1 MQAKELKREALYR
14 LPALLA
20 ALLGI
25 SVTEVRPLPTEKKGL
40 DAALEAGG
48 RVWFVE
54 VTSSSSPRTVAAAAE
69 QLHRHV
75 AAAQLSALGVLVV
88 PYMTKAGARTATG
101 LELNWIDLAGNGH
114 IRDQGLHVRVE
125 GLPNLLPAR
134 GRPSTPF
141 APTSARV
148 SRLMLLDPWRWWR
161 QKSLASETGLDDGHV
176 SRVVRR
182 LDDDLLLDRQGPEFR
197 PRDPYALLD
206 AWADDYRF
214 DRHDVVSGHIT
225 GSGMEVAD
233 SLHRQLVDS
242 NIDHAFTGLPAAWAL
257 GQHARFRLVSVYVA
271 GDPRVAAGA
280 LGLRRGERGANVQ
293 VIGPD
298 DEGVFAGAR
307 DVHGRTCVSPPQV
320 YLDLLHLPERAKEA
334 AEQLRSDKLLWE
346 THA

>member
-40 DAALEAGG
+40 DAALEAGE

-88 PYMTKAGARTATG
+88 PYRTKAGARTATG

-114 IRDQGLHVRVE
+114 IRDRGLHVRVE

-141 APTSARV
+141 APKSARV

-161 QKSLASETGLDDGHV
+161 QKVLASETGLDDGHV

-214 DRHDVVSGHIT
+214 DRHDVVFGHIT

>member
-40 DAALEAGG
+40 DAALEAGE

-114 IRDQGLHVRVE
+114 IRDRGLHVRVE

-141 APTSARV
+141 APKSARV

-161 QKSLASETGLDDGHV
+161 QKVLASETGLDDGHV

-214 DRHDVVSGHIT
+214 DRHDVVFGHIT

>member
-48 RVWFVE
+48 LVWFVE

-141 APTSARV
+141 APKSARV

>member
-40 DAALEAGG
+40 DAALEAGE

-54 VTSSSSPRTVAAAAE
+54 VTSSSNPRTVAAAAE

-141 APTSARV
+141 APKSARV

-233 SLHRQLVDS
+233 SLHRQLVDN

>member
-40 DAALEAGG
+40 DAALEAGE

-141 APTSARV
+141 APKSARV

-161 QKSLASETGLDDGHV
+161 QKVLASETGLDDGHV

>member
-88 PYMTKAGARTATG
+88 PYMTKAGARTAIG

-114 IRDQGLHVRVE
+114 IRDRGLHVRVE

-141 APTSARV
+141 APKSARV

>member
-40 DAALEAGG
+40 GAALEAGE

-141 APTSARV
+141 APKSARV

>member
-40 DAALEAGG
+40 DAALEAGE

-114 IRDQGLHVRVE
+114 IRDRGLHVRVE

-141 APTSARV
+141 APKSARV

-346 THA
+346 PHA

>member
-40 DAALEAGG
+40 DAALEAGE

-114 IRDQGLHVRVE
+114 IRDRGLHVRVE

-141 APTSARV
+141 APKSARV